1 MRNSFYTAGFSEV
14 MHEVKQDPREAAY
27 VYTATARNSPH
38 RGLSA
43 SVGPALFGT
52 VKSVRNLSVDL
63 GDGDG
68 GDPGG
73 PLAMDLALTGVASCA
88 VTTLLGG
95 GSARELVFDG
105 IQMHIEYGAHTGAA
119 AVDPAR
125 PVRCRL
131 EVNGATDRALL
142 ADLVDHMQRLSPNMA
157 TMLRPVPV
165 ALEWSAGPDGA
176 PPPATGHEPA
186 PVAGRAAACLV
197 RWISSTQLESYPTG
211 RRMLRVDQPKQLTGV
226 DWGPNP
232 QEYLLMG
239 LAADLAG
246 QLGRISHQLTAERHE
261 WEVNAGAH
269 EDMRGL
275 LLKQLDVVFLQDVR
289 CTVVVPEAL
298 RSEPVVEKIVTAA
311 FAQSEVRDLFT
322 RAHAADVS
330 LVLGGDEVGR
340 S

>member
-27 VYTATARNSPH
+27 LYIARARSSPH

-43 SVGPALFGT
+43 SIGPALFGT
-52 VKSVRNLSVDL
+52 VKSVRNLTVEL
-63 GDGDG
+63 GDGG
-68 GDPGG
+68 TGDPDG
-73 PLAMDLALTGVASCA
+73 PLAMDLALTGIASCG

-105 IQMHIEYGAHTGAA
+105 IEMLIEYGPQDRGAVA
-119 AVDPAR
+119 NPAR

-131 EVNGATDRALL
+131 ELDGVIDAKVVT
-142 ADLVDHMQRLSPNMA
+142 DLVDHMRRFSPNMA
-157 TMLRPVPV
+157 TLACPVPV
-165 ALEWSAGPDGA
+165 RLNQVAGPADTAGRPVA
-176 PPPATGHEPA
+176 VDEPAAVEGPPA
-186 PVAGRAAACLV
+186 ACRV

-239 LAADLAG
+239 LAADVADQLAK
-246 QLGRISHQLTAERHE
+246 ISYQITGNRYDWQVQAR
-261 WEVNAGAH
+261 AC

-275 LLKQLDVVFLQDVR
+275 LLKELDVACLQDVA

-298 RSEPVVEKIVTAA
+298 ASEPGVGKIITCA
-311 FAQSEVRDLFT
+311 FAQSEVRDLIARP
-322 RAHAADVS
+322 RAVEIPLH
-330 LVLGGDEVGR
+330 LCGGTDAP
-340 S
+340 